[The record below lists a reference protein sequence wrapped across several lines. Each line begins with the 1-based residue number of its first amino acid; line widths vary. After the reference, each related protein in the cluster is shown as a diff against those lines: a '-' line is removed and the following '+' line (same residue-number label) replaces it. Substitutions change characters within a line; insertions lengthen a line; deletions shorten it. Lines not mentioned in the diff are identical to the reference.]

1 MSTNPKKS
9 SYTKP
14 PADHKIPVPPSTQKY
29 SKSQE
34 KSTKKLQPKKIHKNI
49 TKKGWKKLPKCKGS
63 KKPVKNHYNH
73 SSTSNTIVKPPLSLF
88 HQRNEVSPRSL
99 PSSKGVSVKR
109 KEFVQLVFKS
119 RGTEKDQAHPYKS
132 LQEYQGKI

>member
-14 PADHKIPVPPSTQKY
+14 PADNKIPVPPSTQKY

-63 KKPVKNHYNH
+63 KKPIKNNYNH
-73 SSTSNTIVKPPLSLF
+73 SSTSNSFIKPPPLLF
-88 HQRNEVSPRSL
+88 RRRSEVSPRTFL
-99 PSSKGVSVKR
+99 LSKA
-109 KEFVQLVFKS
+109 F
-119 RGTEKDQAHPYKS
+119 P
-132 LQEYQGKI
+132 

>member
-1 MSTNPKKS
+1 MSTNPKKLS
-9 SYTKP
+9 NTKP
-14 PADHKIPVPPSTQKY
+14 PADHKIPVPPSAQKY

-34 KSTKKLQPKKIHKNI
+34 KSTKKLQPKKNHKNI
-49 TKKGWKKLPKCKGS
+49 TKKGWKNLPKCKGS
-63 KKPVKNHYNH
+63 KKLVKNYNNH
-73 SSTSNTIVKPPLSLF
+73 SSTSNSFIKPPSSLF
-88 HQRNEVSPRSL
+88 RQPSEVSPRNL

-119 RGTEKDQAHPYKS
+119 RGTKKGQTHPYNT